1 MNKQQQAEEIV
12 EKYIKPLYSYAL
24 KKTANLQDA
33 EDLAQDIIFRLYKA
47 LLNKEIY
54 NLDAFVWRL
63 AHNVLVN
70 YYRGKARSSIGVS
83 LDELTPSLCSD
94 EELSDGM
101 IKKES
106 IKKLQHEI
114 AYLSKTQREIL
125 IMYYYEGRRLEE
137 ISGRLKLPLG
147 TVKWHLF
154 CARNEIKKGM
164 DEMRNANELKF
175 NPIKFA
181 GAGISGSLG
190 TMGGPL
196 NFFRSTLTQNIAY
209 SVYREAKSINEI
221 ADCIGVSPVFV
232 EGEVEFLEEYGYLIK
247 KGDKY
252 LANLIINE
260 LDENSEDLAR
270 LKDELYARAAKL
282 IANELYDELIK
293 SDLLN
298 SDRLYYPDGDKNFL
312 AWGLVPYLLAN
323 STEGFEEKISFDEVA
338 TLRKDGA
345 HNITYVYIK
354 DENEPKSR
362 YHDSMQKWNG
372 PMWNGIHNGEERLV
386 LWQVI
391 SEWSD
396 RDKEYES
403 YTYEAVQQDLKL
415 LCRFIR
421 NELLSSDEIA
431 YMVQKG
437 YLKAVKG
444 SDDNISLSADVG
456 ISKAANANATNDKF
470 ELAVIWLKDETIK
483 EELVELCNRV
493 RAKCQKELMP
503 LKEEYEKLA
512 LENVPKHLKKMV
524 AYGLQY
530 TFYSDGPFLLYSLK
544 ELISSGRLKLPKE
557 EQRVS
562 LSILILQ

>member
-190 TMGGPL
+190 TMGGTL

-221 ADCIGVSPVFV
+221 ADCIGVSP
-232 EGEVEFLEEYGYLIK
+232 
-247 KGDKY
+247 
-252 LANLIINE
+252 
-260 LDENSEDLAR
+260 
-270 LKDELYARAAKL
+270 
-282 IANELYDELIK
+282 
-293 SDLLN
+293 
-298 SDRLYYPDGDKNFL
+298 
-312 AWGLVPYLLAN
+312 
-323 STEGFEEKISFDEVA
+323 
-338 TLRKDGA
+338 
-345 HNITYVYIK
+345 
-354 DENEPKSR
+354 
-362 YHDSMQKWNG
+362 
-372 PMWNGIHNGEERLV
+372 
-386 LWQVI
+386 
-391 SEWSD
+391 
-396 RDKEYES
+396 
-403 YTYEAVQQDLKL
+403 
-415 LCRFIR
+415 
-421 NELLSSDEIA
+421 
-431 YMVQKG
+431 
-437 YLKAVKG
+437 
-444 SDDNISLSADVG
+444 
-456 ISKAANANATNDKF
+456 
-470 ELAVIWLKDETIK
+470 AVIWLKDETIK

-512 LENVPKHLKKMV
+512 IENVPKHLKKMV